1 MVYELPP
8 FRPPSEAYSMLLRVT
23 RGCPWNRCTFCGMY
37 KTMRFE
43 ARPVED
49 VKADIDAAREF
60 YGDRSMNVFI
70 GDADSPV
77 IKTDYFVE
85 ILEYLRSI
93 FSKISR
99 VTSYG
104 RAKTLAK
111 LAPEKIKR
119 LAEAGLDR
127 LHLGLETGDPDLLKF
142 INKGATPEQMIRAG
156 RKVKEAGIELSEYLM
171 LGLGGAD
178 GWESHA
184 RESAAVLNAI
194 DPDFIR
200 VRTMTLIPGT
210 PLYEAYETGEY
221 NPANILEMLLEER
234 LLIECLEGIHSEFH
248 SDHVSNL
255 VPVYGKFMDDKA
267 DMLETLAP
275 IIERIEQNKDKLSNE
290 PRIAT
295 VMASIAG

>member
-8 FRPPSEAYSMLLRVT
+8 FRPPSEAYSLLLRVT
-23 RGCPWNRCTFCGMY
+23 RGCPWNRCRFCGMY
-37 KTMRFE
+37 KSMRFQK
-43 ARPVED
+43 RSVEEI
-49 VKADIDAAREF
+49 KGDIDKAREF
-60 YGDRSMNVFI
+60 YGDREMNVFI

-85 ILEYLRSI
+85 ALEYLRSQFTQI
-93 FSKISR
+93 GR

-104 RAKTLAK
+104 RAKTLAMM
-111 LAPEKIKR
+111 APEKLKR
-119 LAEAGLDR
+119 LADAGLDR
-127 LHLGLETGDPDLLKF
+127 LHLGLETGDPKLLEF
-142 INKGATPEQMIRAG
+142 ICKGATPEQMIKAG

-210 PLYEAYETGEY
+210 PLYESYENGEY
-221 NPANILEMLLEER
+221 KPPNILEMLLEER
-234 LLIECLEGIHSEFH
+234 LLIECFDGISSEFH

-255 VPVYGKFMDDKA
+255 VPVFGRLMGDKEK
-267 DMLETLAP
+267 MLEELDP
-275 IIERIEQNKDKLSNE
+275 VIKRVEKDKDKLTNE

-295 VMASIAG
+295 VM

>member
-23 RGCPWNRCTFCGMY
+23 RGCPWNRCKFCGMY

-43 ARPVED
+43 TRPVEEI
-49 VKADIDAAREF
+49 KADIDAAREF

-85 ILEYLRSI
+85 ILQYLRSK
-93 FSKISR
+93 FSKIDR

-104 RAKTLAK
+104 RAKTLATI
-111 LAPEKIKR
+111 APEKIKR

-127 LHLGLETGDPDLLKF
+127 LHLGLETGDPKLLKF
-142 INKGATPEQMIRAG
+142 INKGATPEQMIKAG

-210 PLYEAYETGEY
+210 PLYEAYENGEY
-221 NPANILEMLLEER
+221 KPANILEMLLEER
-234 LLIECLEGIHSEFH
+234 LLIECLEGISSEFH

-255 VPVYGKFMDDKA
+255 APVYGKFMDDKA
-267 DMLETLAP
+267 EMLETLAP
-275 IIERIEQNKDKLSNE
+275 IIERVEQNKDKLSNE

-295 VMASIAG
+295 VM

>member
-23 RGCPWNRCTFCGMY
+23 RGCPWNRCKFCGMY

-43 ARPVED
+43 TRPVEEI
-49 VKADIDAAREF
+49 KADIDAAREF
-60 YGDRSMNVFI
+60 YGDRSMSVFI

-85 ILEYLRSI
+85 ILQYLRSRL
-93 FSKISR
+93 SKIDR

-111 LAPEKIKR
+111 IAPEKIKR

-127 LHLGLETGDPDLLKF
+127 LHLGLETGDPELLKF
-142 INKGATPEQMIRAG
+142 INKGATPEQMIKAG

-210 PLYEAYETGEY
+210 PLYEAYENGEY
-221 NPANILEMLLEER
+221 KPANILEMLLEER
-234 LLIECLEGIHSEFH
+234 LLIECLEGISSEFH
-248 SDHVSNL
+248 SDHVSNV

-267 DMLETLAP
+267 EMLETLAP
-275 IIERIEQNKDKLSNE
+275 IIERVEQNKNKLSNE

-295 VMASIAG
+295 VM

>member
-8 FRPPSEAYSMLLRVT
+8 FRPPSEAYSLLLRVT
-23 RGCPWNRCTFCGMY
+23 RGCPWNRCRFCGMY
-37 KTMRFE
+37 KSMRFQKRSVDE
-43 ARPVED
+43 LKE
-49 VKADIDAAREF
+49 DIDRALDF
-60 YGDRSMNVFI
+60 YGDREINVFI

-77 IKTDYFVE
+77 IKTDVFVE
-85 ILEYLRSI
+85 ILEYLRSQ
-93 FSKISR
+93 FTKIGR

-104 RAKTLAK
+104 RAKTLAMM
-111 LAPEKIKR
+111 APEKLKR
-119 LAEAGLDR
+119 LADAGLDR
-127 LHLGLETGDPDLLKF
+127 LHLGLETGDPKLLEF
-142 INKGATPEQMIRAG
+142 IQKGATPKHMITAG

-200 VRTMTLIPGT
+200 VRTMTLIPGS
-210 PLYEAYETGEY
+210 PLYEAYENGEY
-221 NPANILEMLLEER
+221 KPANVLEMLLEEK
-234 LLIECLEGIHSEFH
+234 LLLECFEGISSEFH

-255 VPVYGKFMDDKA
+255 VPVFGKLMGDKQN
-267 DMLETLAP
+267 MLDTLGP
-275 IIERIEQNKDKLSNE
+275 IIERVEKEKDNLSNE

-295 VMASIAG
+295 VM

>member
-8 FRPPSEAYSMLLRVT
+8 FRPPSEAYSLLLRVT
-23 RGCPWNRCTFCGMY
+23 RGCPWNRCRFCGMY
-37 KTMRFE
+37 KSMRFQK
-43 ARPVED
+43 RSVEEI
-49 VKADIDAAREF
+49 KGDIDKAREF
-60 YGDRSMNVFI
+60 YGDRKMNVFI

-85 ILEYLRSI
+85 ALEYLRSQFTQI
-93 FSKISR
+93 GR

-104 RAKTLAK
+104 RAKTLAMM
-111 LAPEKIKR
+111 APEKLKR
-119 LAEAGLDR
+119 LADAGLDR
-127 LHLGLETGDPDLLKF
+127 LHLGLETGDPKLLEF
-142 INKGATPEQMIRAG
+142 ICKGETPEQMIKAG

-210 PLYEAYETGEY
+210 PLYEAYENGEY
-221 NPANILEMLLEER
+221 KPPNILEMLLEER
-234 LLIECLEGIHSEFH
+234 LLIECFDGINSEFH

-255 VPVYGKFMDDKA
+255 VPVFGRLMGDKEK
-267 DMLETLAP
+267 MLEELDP
-275 IIERIEQNKDKLSNE
+275 VIKRVEKDKDKLTNE

-295 VMASIAG
+295 VM

>member
-37 KTMRFE
+37 KSMRFE
-43 ARPVED
+43 KKSVED

-77 IKTDYFVE
+77 IKTDDFVE
-85 ILEYLRSI
+85 ILQYLRSTFPTI
-93 FSKISR
+93 ER

-104 RAKTLAK
+104 RAKTISK
-111 LAPEKIKR
+111 LTPEKLKR

-127 LHLGLETGDPDLLKF
+127 LHVGLETGDPELLKF
-142 INKGATPEQMIRAG
+142 INKGATPEQMITAG

-194 DPDFIR
+194 DPNFIR

-210 PLYEAYETGEY
+210 PLYEAYEKGEY
-221 NPANILEMLLEER
+221 KPANILEMLLEER
-234 LLIECLEGIHSEFH
+234 LLIESLEGISSEFH

-255 VPVYGKFMDDKA
+255 VPVYGKLMDDKEE
-267 DMLETLAP
+267 MLETLAP

-295 VMASIAG
+295 VM

>member
-23 RGCPWNRCTFCGMY
+23 RGCPWNRCKFCGMY
-37 KTMRFE
+37 KMMRFE
-43 ARPVED
+43 TRSVEE

-60 YGDRSMNVFI
+60 YGDRKMNVFI

-77 IKTDYFVE
+77 IKTDDFVE
-85 ILEYLRSI
+85 ILRYLRSQFTQI
-93 FSKISR
+93 QR

-104 RAKTLAK
+104 RAKTLALMAPDK
-111 LAPEKIKR
+111 LKR

-127 LHLGLETGDPDLLKF
+127 LHLGLETGDPKLLQF
-142 INKGATPEQMIRAG
+142 INKGSTPEHMIKAG
-156 RKVKEAGIELSEYLM
+156 RKVKAAGIELSEYLM

-200 VRTMTLIPGT
+200 VRTTSLIPDT
-210 PLYEAYETGEY
+210 PLFEAYEKGEY
-221 NPANILEMLLEER
+221 KPPTILDMLMEER

-248 SDHVSNL
+248 SDHVSNF
-255 VPVYGKFMDDKA
+255 VPVFGKFMEDKPE
-267 DMLETLAP
+267 MLKTLDAV
-275 IIERIEQNKDKLSNE
+275 IERLEKNKDKLTNE
-290 PRIAT
+290 PRIVT
-295 VMASIAG
+295 VM

>member
-8 FRPPSEAYSMLLRVT
+8 FRPPSEAYSLLLRVT
-23 RGCPWNRCTFCGMY
+23 RGCPWNRCRFCGMY
-37 KTMRFE
+37 KSMRFQK
-43 ARPVED
+43 RSVEEI
-49 VKADIDAAREF
+49 KGDIDKAREF
-60 YGDRSMNVFI
+60 YGDRKMNVFI

-85 ILEYLRSI
+85 ALEYLRSQFTQI
-93 FSKISR
+93 GR

-104 RAKTLAK
+104 RAKTLAMM
-111 LAPEKIKR
+111 APEKLKR
-119 LAEAGLDR
+119 LADAGLDR
-127 LHLGLETGDPDLLKF
+127 LHLGLETGDPKLLEF
-142 INKGATPEQMIRAG
+142 ICKGATPEQMIKAG

-210 PLYEAYETGEY
+210 PLYEAYENGEY
-221 NPANILEMLLEER
+221 KPPNILEMLLEER
-234 LLIECLEGIHSEFH
+234 LLIECFDGINSEFH

-255 VPVYGKFMDDKA
+255 VPVFGRLMGDKEK
-267 DMLETLAP
+267 MLEELDP
-275 IIERIEQNKDKLSNE
+275 VIKRVEKDKDKLTNE

-295 VMASIAG
+295 VM

>member
-8 FRPPSEAYSMLLRVT
+8 FRPPSEAYSLLLRVT
-23 RGCPWNRCTFCGMY
+23 RGCPWNRCRFCGMY
-37 KTMRFE
+37 KSMRFQK
-43 ARPVED
+43 RSVEEI
-49 VKADIDAAREF
+49 KGDIDKAREF
-60 YGDRSMNVFI
+60 YGDREMNVFI

-85 ILEYLRSI
+85 ALEYLRSQFTQI
-93 FSKISR
+93 GR

-104 RAKTLAK
+104 RAKTLAMM
-111 LAPEKIKR
+111 APEKLKR
-119 LAEAGLDR
+119 LADAGLDR
-127 LHLGLETGDPDLLKF
+127 LHIGLETGDAKLLEF
-142 INKGATPEQMIRAG
+142 ICKGATPEQMIKAG

-210 PLYEAYETGEY
+210 PLYESYENGEY
-221 NPANILEMLLEER
+221 KPPNILEMLLEER
-234 LLIECLEGIHSEFH
+234 LLIECFDGISSEFH

-255 VPVYGKFMDDKA
+255 VPVFGRLMGDKEK
-267 DMLETLAP
+267 MLEELDP
-275 IIERIEQNKDKLSNE
+275 VIKRVEKDKDKLTNE

-295 VMASIAG
+295 VM

>member
-37 KTMRFE
+37 KSMRFE
-43 ARPVED
+43 KKSVED

-77 IKTDYFVE
+77 IKTDDFVE
-85 ILEYLRSI
+85 ILQYLRSTFPTI
-93 FSKISR
+93 ER

-104 RAKTLAK
+104 RAKTISK
-111 LAPEKIKR
+111 LTPEKLKR

-127 LHLGLETGDPDLLKF
+127 LHVGLETGDPELLKF
-142 INKGATPEQMIRAG
+142 INKGATPEQMITAG

-194 DPDFIR
+194 DPSFIR

-210 PLYEAYETGEY
+210 PLYEAYEKGEY
-221 NPANILEMLLEER
+221 KPANILEMLLEER
-234 LLIECLEGIHSEFH
+234 LLIESLEGISSEFH

-255 VPVYGKFMDDKA
+255 VPVYGKLMDDKEE
-267 DMLETLAP
+267 MLETLAP

-295 VMASIAG
+295 VM

>member
-23 RGCPWNRCTFCGMY
+23 RGCPWNRCKFCGMY
-37 KTMRFE
+37 KSMRFGK
-43 ARPVED
+43 RSVEE
-49 VKADIDAAREF
+49 VKGDIDKALEF
-60 YGDRSMNVFI
+60 YGDREMNVFI

-77 IKTDYFVE
+77 IKTDNFVE
-85 ILEYLRSI
+85 ILEYLRAQFTQI
-93 FSKISR
+93 GR

-104 RAKTLAK
+104 RAKTLA
-111 LAPEKIKR
+111 LMAPEKLGR
-119 LAEAGLDR
+119 LAKAGLDR
-127 LHLGLETGDPDLLKF
+127 LHIGMETGDPKLLEY
-142 INKGATPEQMIRAG
+142 IGKGATPEHMIKAG

-200 VRTMTLIPGT
+200 ARTMTLIPGT
-210 PLYEAYETGEY
+210 PLHEAYENGEY
-221 NPANILEMLLEER
+221 KPANVLEMLLEER
-234 LLIECLEGIHSEFH
+234 LLIECFDGIGSEFH

-255 VPVYGKFMDDKA
+255 VPVFGKLMEDKEK
-267 DMLETLAP
+267 MLETLDP
-275 IIERIEQNKDKLSNE
+275 IIERVEKEKDNLTNE

-295 VMASIAG
+295 VM